1 LSLKEVLEATGGCR
15 LQGEEE
21 QTFTGVSTD
30 SRTLTP
36 GELFVALK
44 GRRFDGHQF
53 VQEAARR
60 GARGLLIQ
68 RPLPLPDGVAA
79 VGVPDTLRALGDL
92 AAWWRDRLK
101 APVIGITGSC
111 GKTTAKE
118 MVARIFGLKRRV
130 SASPGNYNNLIGLPL
145 SLLRAPLDA
154 EAVVLEMGM
163 SVPGEIGR
171 LSQIARPTV
180 GAVTNVAPVHLEGLS
195 SLEAVREAKA
205 EILQGLGGSS
215 TFVYNGDDPHVKA
228 IARRFSGE
236 KVPFGKGEDT
246 LVRAR
251 EIRPEERGTTFTL
264 LSPWGE
270 VPLRLKVLGEGGV
283 YSALCAAACALAV
296 GATLGEVKGGLEAF
310 EPLPMRMELLELGGV
325 KVINDAYNS
334 NPAAVE
340 AALKVLASRGGRRIA
355 VLGDMAELGDQAKA
369 FHLRVGELCAE
380 LGLEGLFLL
389 GDLAPAV
396 AQGARDKGLN
406 GHVFIA
412 QDHEE
417 LAEALSSFLKRGDWL
432 LIKGS
437 RIMAMERVLEGLQG
451 RLQG

>member
-1 LSLKEVLEATGGCR
+1 MSLKEVLEATGGRR

-60 GARGLLIQ
+60 GARGVLIQ

-118 MVARIFGLKRRV
+118 MVARILGLKRRV

-205 EILQGLGGSS
+205 EILQGLGGGS

-251 EIRPEERGTTFTL
+251 KIRPEERGTTFTL

-296 GATLGEVKGGLEAF
+296 GATLDEVKEGLEAF

>member
-1 LSLKEVLEATGGCR
+1 LSLKEVLEATGGRR

-60 GARGLLIQ
+60 GARGLLVQ
-68 RPLPLPDGVAA
+68 RSLPLPEGVAA

-118 MVARIFGLKRRV
+118 MVAHILGLKRRV

-296 GATLGEVKGGLEAF
+296 GATLDEVKGGLEAF
-310 EPLPMRMELLELGGV
+310 EPLPMRMELLELGG
-325 KVINDAYNS
+325 
-334 NPAAVE
+334 
-340 AALKVLASRGGRRIA
+340 
-355 VLGDMAELGDQAKA
+355 
-369 FHLRVGELCAE
+369 
-380 LGLEGLFLL
+380 
-389 GDLAPAV
+389 
-396 AQGARDKGLN
+396 
-406 GHVFIA
+406 
-412 QDHEE
+412 
-417 LAEALSSFLKRGDWL
+417 
-432 LIKGS
+432 
-437 RIMAMERVLEGLQG
+437 
-451 RLQG
+451 

>member
-1 LSLKEVLEATGGCR
+1 M
-15 LQGEEE
+15 
-21 QTFTGVSTD
+21 D
-30 SRTLTP
+30 
-36 GELFVALK
+36 
-44 GRRFDGHQF
+44 
-53 VQEAARR
+53 
-60 GARGLLIQ
+60 
-68 RPLPLPDGVAA
+68 
-79 VGVPDTLRALGDL
+79 
-92 AAWWRDRLK
+92 
-101 APVIGITGSC
+101 
-111 GKTTAKE
+111 
-118 MVARIFGLKRRV
+118 
-130 SASPGNYNNLIGLPL
+130 
-145 SLLRAPLDA
+145 
-154 EAVVLEMGM
+154 
-163 SVPGEIGR
+163 
-171 LSQIARPTV
+171 
-180 GAVTNVAPVHLEGLS
+180 
-195 SLEAVREAKA
+195 
-205 EILQGLGGSS
+205 
-215 TFVYNGDDPHVKA
+215 
-228 IARRFSGE
+228 
-236 KVPFGKGEDT
+236 
-246 LVRAR
+246 
-251 EIRPEERGTTFTL
+251 
-264 LSPWGE
+264 
-270 VPLRLKVLGEGGV
+270 
-283 YSALCAAACALAV
+283 
-296 GATLGEVKGGLEAF
+296 EVKGGLEAF

-334 NPAAVE
+334 NPAAVK